1 MNVEEFREYCLSL
14 PEVTEATPFERFS
27 KGKFFAERSG
37 KAERTILGRPVLT
50 VVFYVN
56 SHMFC
61 YFNVDDFSNIT
72 IKCESSEMAELKEHY
87 QAIGEPFN
95 GDKRYWIS
103 VQPNMDIHDEELK
116 ELVRKSYEI
125 VKAAYKRKKSDAR
138 ISSSERKQA
147 REDAE

>member
-14 PEVTEATPFERFS
+14 PDVTEATPFEKFS
-27 KGKFFAERSG
+27 KGKS
-37 KAERTILGRPVLT
+37 TIL
-50 VVFYVN
+50 VFYVN
-56 SHMFC
+56 CHMFC

-72 IKCESSEMAELKEHY
+72 IKCQSSEMAELN

-95 GDKRYWIS
+95 VDKRYWIS

-147 REDAE
+147 RPKAKAKYRKHG